1 MYIYGGKKKFKMLL
15 VFSLNFL
22 EDIIFWKTEII
33 FVYNFV
39 VPLTNNVY
47 KRDLAA
53 YEPVA

>member
-1 MYIYGGKKKFKMLL
+1 MLL

-39 VPLTNNVY
+39 VPLTNYVY

>member
-1 MYIYGGKKKFKMLL
+1 MVEKR
-15 VFSLNFL
+15 SLKCCLCFRL
-22 EDIIFWKTEII
+22 IFWKTEII

>member
-1 MYIYGGKKKFKMLL
+1 MLL
-15 VFSLNFL
+15 VFWLNFL

-33 FVYNFV
+33 FVYNFL

-47 KRDLAA
+47 KRDLVA

>member
-1 MYIYGGKKKFKMLL
+1 MLL

-39 VPLTNNVY
+39 VPLTNKVY

>member
-1 MYIYGGKKKFKMLL
+1 MLL
-15 VFSLNFL
+15 AFWLNFL

-47 KRDLAA
+47 KRDLVA

>member
-1 MYIYGGKKKFKMLL
+1 MLL